1 MDAQSQRRIS
11 ALVEVASTAQSL
23 ERHDMPSRKYTS
35 EEIQSHPS
43 SIETSTSR
51 RGRDQDN
58 GGGGKEEEDVDA
70 EATRLGVNG
79 GALLEHQTRA
89 MHNYL
94 LQIMAQVPRLLL
106 LHSVLTRLH
115 YPLPVNFCARVRVRV
130 RVCV

>member
-23 ERHDMPSRKYTS
+23 ERHDMPSRQYTS

-94 LQIMAQVPRLLL
+94 LQIMAQVPRL
-106 LHSVLTRLH
+106 HSVLTRLD
-115 YPLPVNFCARVRVRV
+115 YPLPVNFCVRVRVRV